1 MFGYIAFVW
10 DEEDRPQA
18 EAAQVLASCLQP
30 MAGRWSSALQVPGM
44 HVFHKGA
51 RPGSSEIYRLNG
63 ADGVLLGTVFE
74 HCTEST
80 ESALAKKSFSTDES
94 RQILAS
100 GCRSLVTRCWG
111 RYVAFAR
118 DASTNRA
125 YVVRDPTGG
134 LPCYRTAFRGVEV
147 YFSAVEDV
155 VGLGV
160 LKFNIYWD
168 FIAARAVSVFLRG
181 RATALTEVTEVLAGE
196 HLQIEPG
203 NVVRTFAWNPL
214 RIAQTDIIEDVEIA
228 ARELRRVATACIHSW
243 ASCYDNILHKLS
255 GGLDSSIVLACL
267 RSAPSRPTV
276 TCLNYYSME
285 SNGDERSFA
294 RIAANQAGVALLERE
309 RSNAVR
315 LGDLLQIHRSVAPTY
330 YLGPLQTSRFEA
342 PLARE
347 IGATAYFGGA
357 GGDQLFY
364 PAQGVLAAADYLHLH
379 GLNRRFFET
388 ALDAAHLDHCSIW
401 HVIREA
407 YKRRAASPGN
417 MQQNTTALRSLLAD
431 GAGSHAREHG
441 GFTHP
446 LFASAGSMPP
456 GKLWHAYGLTLP
468 REYYDPLGAADD
480 PEHVEP
486 LIAQP
491 LVELCLRIP
500 TYVLTHAGWDRALA
514 RRAFRADL
522 PREILRR
529 RTKGGMEEHAQEIL
543 MRNLATARELLLDG
557 QLMKSGLLDRAR
569 VGEVLSDRPTP
580 IPGAIAE
587 VFDYLSIEIWLR
599 TWSSTNGR

>member
-1 MFGYIAFVW
+1 MAFVW
-10 DEEDRPQA
+10 DDEDRSQA
-18 EAAQVLASCLQP
+18 EMVKALANQLQP
-30 MAGRWSSALQVPGM
+30 AAGAWSSALHVRGM
-44 HVFHKGA
+44 HVLYAGA
-51 RPGSSEIYRLNG
+51 RTGSSEIYRLNG
-63 ADGVLLGTVFE
+63 VDGVVLGTAFE
-74 HCTEST
+74 ACTHQAQST
-80 ESALAKKSFSTDES
+80 LAKKFFSNDES

-100 GCRSLVTRCWG
+100 GCRSLVTCCWG

-118 DASTNRA
+118 DEAANRA

-134 LPCYRTAFRGVEV
+134 LPCYRTVFRGVEV
-147 YFSAVEDV
+147 YFSDVEDV

-160 LKFNIYWD
+160 LQFNIDWD
-168 FIAARAVSVFLRG
+168 FIAARAVSVFVHARE
-181 RATALTEVTEVLAGE
+181 TALAEVTEVLAGE
-196 HLQIEPG
+196 RLQIEPG
-203 NVVRTFAWNPL
+203 STVRMFAWNPL
-214 RIAQTDIIEDVEIA
+214 HIAQTDIIEDVEIA

-276 TCLNYYSME
+276 TCLNYYSTD
-285 SNGDERSFA
+285 SNGDERFFA
-294 RIAANQAGVALLERE
+294 RLAAKQAGVSLLEWE
-309 RSNAVR
+309 RSNSVR
-315 LGDLLQIHRSVAPTY
+315 LEDLLQIRRSVAPTY
-330 YLGPLQTSRFEA
+330 YLGPLQTSRVEA
-342 PLARE
+342 SWTRE
-347 IGATAYFGGA
+347 IGTGAYFGGA

-364 PAQGVLAAADYLHLH
+364 PAQGVLAAADYLRLH
-379 GLNRRFFET
+379 GLNRRFFEI

-401 HVIREA
+401 HVIRDA
-407 YKRRAASPGN
+407 YKKRRAVSPRNAQRNTAAS
-417 MQQNTTALRSLLAD
+417 RSLLTD
-431 GAGSHAREHG
+431 GAVSRTLEHG

-446 LFASAGSMPP
+446 LFGSADSMPP

-486 LIAQP
+486 LLAQP

-514 RRAFRADL
+514 RHAFRADL

-529 RTKGGMEEHAQEIL
+529 RSKGGMEEHAQEIL
-543 MRNLATARELLLDG
+543 MRNLATARELLLEG
-557 QLMKSGLLDRAR
+557 QLMKAGLLDRAR
-569 VGEVLSDRPTP
+569 VTEVLSDRPTP
-580 IPGAIAE
+580 IPGAAAE

-599 TWSSTNGR
+599 AWSSPDAR